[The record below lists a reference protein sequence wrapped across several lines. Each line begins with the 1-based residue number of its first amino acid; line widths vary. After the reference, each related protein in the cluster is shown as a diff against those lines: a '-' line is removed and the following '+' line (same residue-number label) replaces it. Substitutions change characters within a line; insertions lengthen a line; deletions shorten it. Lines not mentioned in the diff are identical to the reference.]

1 MEKYKE
7 LAMLIVFLAI
17 TFYYYDNG
25 KDIKKIKVKETT
37 ISNDYAQAYDYCI
50 KIRLNEKG
58 K

>member
-25 KDIKKIKVKETT
+25 KDIKKVTT

>member
-25 KDIKKIKVKETT
+25 KDIKKVTT
-37 ISNDYAQAYDYCI
+37 ISNDYAQAYMYCMELRY
-50 KIRLNEKG
+50 KK